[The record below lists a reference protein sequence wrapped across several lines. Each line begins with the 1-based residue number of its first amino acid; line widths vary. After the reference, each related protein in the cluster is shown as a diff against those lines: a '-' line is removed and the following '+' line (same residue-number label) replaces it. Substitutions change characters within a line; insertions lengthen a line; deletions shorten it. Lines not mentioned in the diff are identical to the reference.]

1 MYKTINS
8 NFLQLFSRI
17 EEGTL
22 PSSFYEA
29 NITLTTKAD
38 KDTTRKE
45 NHRPISLMNMDTK
58 FLNKI
63 RTNKIQ

>member
-1 MYKTINS
+1 MYKRINA

-29 NITLTTKAD
+29 NITLTPKAD

-45 NHRPISLMNMDTK
+45 NHRPISLMNMDTQ

-63 RTNKIQ
+63 RTHKSQ

>member
-45 NHRPISLMNMDTK
+45 NHRPISLINADGK
-58 FLNKI
+58 IFNKMLE
-63 RTNKIQ
+63 N

>member
-1 MYKTINS
+1 MYKRINA

-29 NITLTTKAD
+29 NITLTPKAD